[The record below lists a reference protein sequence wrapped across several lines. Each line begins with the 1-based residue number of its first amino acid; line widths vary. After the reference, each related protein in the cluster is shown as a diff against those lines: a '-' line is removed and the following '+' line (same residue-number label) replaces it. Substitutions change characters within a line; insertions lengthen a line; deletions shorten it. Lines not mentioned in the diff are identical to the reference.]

1 MKQVR
6 HLTLVLAQTLCV
18 VILIA
23 SAAGPTDGQEKNEQ
37 IAELVVQTG
46 HTDHALYVDFSP
58 DGNYLA
64 SSNQFNTKLWNI
76 TTGQELRTLSGGGA
90 RFSPDGNTLATFG
103 TNQLKLWNWRTGQE
117 LRSLQPVITVSSIAF
132 SPKGEVLASV
142 DGITKTIKLWDVKS
156 GKQLR
161 VLAGHTGLIGSVVFS
176 PDGKTLAS
184 DSADKTIKLWNWQTG
199 EQLRSISAYI
209 FSQGFF
215 RSIAF
220 SPNGEMIAGQ
230 VIAGKITLWDTAT
243 GQKLREL
250 GQPSFTGI
258 SSIAFCEGGKALAT
272 VSNGLGDMLDNMR
285 TRPDLSKP
293 LDRTTPAWRV
303 HIKLLD
309 VQTGQE
315 LRRIELDTKEQQL
328 PGFQFSP
335 DDKTLAIVGADSN
348 PKLLDAVTA
357 RELRK
362 FAGYTAQV
370 TAAGSSV
377 DNSLLASGSAD
388 GNIRL
393 WDIEKGRQIRTFND
407 HDSAIKQIVFSRDN
421 QVMGSATDE
430 VIKLWQVETGK
441 LLKSLQISDPATQKQ
456 VEAVFPDFYQRTPY
470 ETLMGKF
477 RLYGGENGQLN
488 IYDEDTQTPLVSLV
502 SLNENDWAAI
512 TPQGLFDASLGARR
526 LMHYV
531 SGLEPIQL
539 EQMKD
544 LYYVP
549 GLLEKIFKG
558 NPLPKVELF
567 SSADLFPLAE
577 YQPPKPGQT
586 SLTVKLTNRG
596 GGIGPV
602 KVLINKKEC
611 GGDALPPNFAPHQPS
626 VTLQIDLAKCGL
638 LIPGKQNVV
647 EVVTRNAAGS
657 LNSRGSS
664 RGVEIVGLS
673 GGTAP
678 VSAPQ
683 IYAIIA
689 GVSDYTGN
697 DLDLS
702 YAAKDAEDF
711 AKAFDVGASKLF
723 GADRVHIR
731 LLTSNGAKSGLAFSS
746 NDARTSTATKADL
759 TKVFEEFKKA
769 SSNDVFIVYLA
780 GHGVSLNLGQNPSLA
795 AGDTYLYLTQEATTT
810 QALSDKKS
818 RDAMTI
824 SSDELAELMK
834 RNKALKQ
841 VLILDTCAA
850 GAATT
855 SLAGKRNLPSDQIKA
870 IERLQDRIGF
880 FVLMGAAADKVSYEA
895 TQYDQGLLTYSLLQ
909 GMRGAKLRDEKFADI
924 TMLFNYAQDTVPSL
938 AKNIGGIQR
947 PIVIMP
953 ERSGIVG
960 ESGSF
965 DIGMFTAGEIAKLNK
980 PTSPKPFV
988 VRPILIEANE
998 NYDKLGLTPLL
1009 RQALRE
1015 TETSFAFIDADEM
1028 IDAIKPS
1035 GSYAIKGDDVIVT
1048 LRLTRNDA
1056 PLGKTLTINGKLA
1069 EKKLLIEKIVAAII
1083 QTGLPK

>member
-1 MKQVR
+1 MR
-6 HLTLVLAQTLCV
+6 ITHTFSLFSL
-18 VILIA
+18 
-23 SAAGPTDGQEKNEQ
+23 DGK
-37 IAELVVQTG
+37 
-46 HTDHALYVDFSP
+46 
-58 DGNYLA
+58 YLA
-64 SSNQFNTKLWNI
+64 ISNQSNTKLWNI
-76 TTGQELRTLSGGGA
+76 ATGQELRTLAGGEA
-90 RFSPDGNTLATFG
+90 IFSPDGNTLATSAG
-103 TNQLKLWNWRTGQE
+103 TALKLWNWRTGQE
-117 LRSLQPVITVSSIAF
+117 LRTLKSSLVATRMGAF
-132 SPKGEVLASV
+132 SPKGDVLATFAYA
-142 DGITKTIKLWDVKS
+142 GNTIELWDAKS

-161 VLAGHTGLIGSVVFS
+161 ILAGHTSMIGAVVFS

-184 DSADKTIKLWNWQTG
+184 DSANGPIKLWNWQTG
-199 EQLRSISAYI
+199 EQIRTIDT
-209 FSQGFF
+209 FSPPF
-215 RSIAF
+215 SSSLSF
-220 SPNGEMIAGQ
+220 SPNGEMIASRG
-230 VIAGKITLWDTAT
+230 ITSTITLWDAAT

-250 GQPSFTGI
+250 GGHMFSTQIYSF
-258 SSIAFCEGGKALAT
+258 AFCQGGKALAT
-272 VSNGLGDMLDNMR
+272 LGIDFEFRGNRAASNNPNEIRAALQQ
-285 TRPDLSKP
+285 P
-293 LDRTTPAWRV
+293 LYL
-303 HIKLLD
+303 KLID

-315 LRRIELDTKEQQL
+315 LRRFELVYKTKHKRQQ
-328 PGFQFSP
+328 PIAFQFSP
-335 DDKTLAIVGADSN
+335 DDKTIAISGVDRD
-348 PKLLDAVTA
+348 PKLLDAITGGELRTFAGNTSPVTA
-357 RELRK
+357 TGASEN
-362 FAGYTAQV
+362 G
-370 TAAGSSV
+370 
-377 DNSLLASGSAD
+377 SLLASGSAD
-388 GNIRL
+388 GSIRL
-393 WDIEKGRQIRTFND
+393 WDVQRGRQIRTLKDND
-407 HDSAIKQIVFSRDN
+407 SPIQQIAFSRDT
-421 QVMGSATDE
+421 QTLVSATDE
-430 VIKLWQVETGK
+430 VIKLWDLETGR
-441 LLKSLQISDPATQKQ
+441 LSKSLPISDPTTQRQ
-456 VEAVFPDFYQRTPY
+456 VESVVPTFYQSTQA
-470 ETLMGKF
+470 ETVVGKF
-477 RLYGGENGQLN
+477 RIFPGQNGTLN
-488 IYDEDTQTPLVSLV
+488 IHDPDDVLRTVSLI
-502 SLNENDWAAI
+502 SLNENDWVVI
-512 TPQGLFDASLGARR
+512 TPEGLFDASPGARR
-526 LMHYV
+526 LMHYIT
-531 SGLEPIQL
+531 GLEPIQL

-544 LYYVP
+544 VYYVP

-567 SSADLFPLAE
+567 SSADLFPLTE
-577 YQPPKPGQT
+577 YKQSGQA

-602 KVLINKKEC
+602 QVLINKKEC
-611 GGDALPPNFAPHQPS
+611 GGDALPPNFDPNQSTA
-626 VTLQIDLAKCGL
+626 TLQIDLAKCGL
-638 LIPGKQNVV
+638 LVPGKQNVV

-678 VSAPQ
+678 VSTPQ
-683 IYAIIA
+683 IYAIFA

-731 LLTSNGAKSGLAFSS
+731 VLTSNGAKSSLAFSS
-746 NDARTSTATKADL
+746 NDAKTFTATKADF
-759 TKVFEEFKKA
+759 TKAFEEFKKA
-769 SSNDVFIVYLA
+769 SSNDIFVVYLA
-780 GHGVSLNLGQNPSLA
+780 GHGVSLNISQNRSLV
-795 AGDTYLYLTQEATTT
+795 GTDTYLYLTQEATTT
-810 QALSDKKS
+810 HLDVLSDKKA

-834 RNKALKQ
+834 RNKTLKQ

-850 GAATT
+850 GAAAI
-855 SLAGKRNLPSDQIKA
+855 SLVSNRNLPSDQIKA

-880 FVLMGAAADKVSYEA
+880 FVLMGAAADRVSYEA

-909 GMRGAKLRDEKFADI
+909 GMRGARLREEKFADV

-965 DIGMFTAGEIAKLNK
+965 DIGMFTAVEIAKLNRQN
-980 PTSPKPFV
+980 SPKAFV
-988 VRPILIEANE
+988 LRPTLIEVNE
-998 NYDKLGLTPLL
+998 NYDKLSLTALL

-1015 TETSFAFIDADEM
+1015 AETSLAFIDADEM

-1048 LRLTRNDA
+1048 LRLTRNDG

-1069 EKKLLIEKIVAAII
+1069 GKKVLIEKIVAAII